1 MLSKGK
7 FTENSCV
14 LDDFHNFCDAFITNY
29 NFNADYSSF
38 FQLSLAILK
47 QSPCFLFSNRKK
59 NEIDTY
65 YAYLNF

>member
-1 MLSKGK
+1 
-7 FTENSCV
+7 
-14 LDDFHNFCDAFITNY
+14 LDDFYNFCDAFITNY

-47 QSPCFLFSNRKK
+47 QSPCFLFSNRQK
-59 NEIDTY
+59 NKIDTY